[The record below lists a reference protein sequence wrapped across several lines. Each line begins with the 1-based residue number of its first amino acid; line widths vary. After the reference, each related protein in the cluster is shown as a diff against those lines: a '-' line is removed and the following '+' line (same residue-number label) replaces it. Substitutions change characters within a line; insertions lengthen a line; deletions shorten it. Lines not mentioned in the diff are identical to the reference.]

1 MAIKTTIQALI
12 TSLIRSNPAVI
23 DRSEHADVEDALL
36 LNSYGTIINEK
47 HTTVSKV
54 ITAAN
59 PSPSIQYDVDFV
71 KQGRTVTMNGFIR
84 NDSNFLEN
92 TTFLEIVSTE
102 YLPAQLPGDNY
113 VGNSIGG
120 YDVYLLDVD
129 NCIYSTVPAN
139 TTVQFSLTYNTL
151 N

>member
-1 MAIKTTIQALI
+1 MSIKSVLQ
-12 TSLIRSNPAVI
+12 SLINVNLGSGSNITAT
-23 DRSEHADVEDALL
+23 EHRAVEDALL

-54 ITAAN
+54 ITSAN
-59 PSPSIQYDVDFV
+59 PLSDIQYDVDFV

-84 NDSNFLEN
+84 NNTVFLEFID
-92 TTFLEIVSTE
+92 FLEIVSAE
-102 YLPAQLPGDNY
+102 YLPAPVAGDQY
-113 VGNSIGG
+113 VGTTIG
-120 YDVYLLDVD
+120 DFDIFLSDVD
-129 NCIYSTVPAN
+129 NMLYSTVPAS

>member
-1 MAIKTTIQALI
+1 MSIKSVLQ
-12 TSLIRSNPAVI
+12 SLINVNLGSSSNITAT
-23 DRSEHADVEDALL
+23 EHRAVEDALL

-54 ITAAN
+54 ITSAN
-59 PSPSIQYDVDFV
+59 PLSNIQYDVDFV

-84 NDSNFLEN
+84 NNTVFLEFID
-92 TTFLEIVSTE
+92 FLEIVSSE
-102 YLPAQLPGDNY
+102 YLPAPVAGDQY
-113 VGNSIGG
+113 VGTTIG
-120 YDVYLLDVD
+120 DFDIFLSDVD
-129 NCIYSTVPAN
+129 NMLYSTVPSS

>member
-1 MAIKTTIQALI
+1 MSIKSVLQ
-12 TSLIRSNPAVI
+12 SLINVNLGSGSNITAT
-23 DRSEHADVEDALL
+23 EHRAVEDALL

-54 ITAAN
+54 ITSAN
-59 PSPSIQYDVDFV
+59 PLSDIQYDVDFV

-84 NDSNFLEN
+84 NNTVFLEFID
-92 TTFLEIVSTE
+92 FLEIVSSE
-102 YLPAQLPGDNY
+102 YLPAPVAGDHY
-113 VGNSIGG
+113 VGTTIG
-120 YDVYLLDVD
+120 DFDIFLSDVD
-129 NCIYSTVPAN
+129 NMLYSTVPAS

>member
-1 MAIKTTIQALI
+1 MSIKSILQTLI
-12 TSLIRSNPAVI
+12 NTKLASGTDITATELR
-23 DRSEHADVEDALL
+23 EVEDALL

-71 KQGRTVTMNGFIR
+71 KQGRTVTVNGFIR
-84 NDSNFLEN
+84 NDSDFLEN
-92 TTFLEIVSTE
+92 TSFIEIVSTE
-102 YLPAQLPGDNY
+102 YLPAQVPGGNY

-120 YDVYLLDVD
+120 YDVYLLEGD
-129 NCIYSTVPAN
+129 NCIYSTIPAN
-139 TTVQFSLTYNTL
+139 TRVQFSLTYNTL